1 MLEVVPG
8 IYQLILPNPPQAT
21 PRYVNAYLAR
31 GSNKYLLIDTG
42 WGEKA
47 LVSLQKQLTKIGIC
61 FGDINQVVITHAHP
75 DHYGLAS
82 RLKQLSGAKLAL
94 HHLGKNIV
102 GSRFNNERE
111 FISQLDQWWLV
122 NGVPINRLAEFRKGF
137 LKNKTDPV
145 VPILPDITLRGNET
159 ISNGIF
165 NFRVLWTPGHS
176 ARHISLYEPEQKILF
191 SGDHI
196 LPNIYTNIG
205 IALLPPEYSSNPLD
219 DYLRSLNEIKQLE
232 VDLILPGHGNHFTDL
247 GKRVEKIIRHH
258 KRRTAET
265 AKIIAIEAKTT
276 YQVATELTWRPAT
289 KGARWQDLDL
299 WGQRLSVAETAA
311 HLESLRFNGKADR
324 FFRDGVTY
332 YHLVE
337 KVK

>member
-1 MLEVVPG
+1 MLEVAPG
-8 IYQLILPNPPQAT
+8 IYQLILPNPPHTT
-21 PRYVNAYLAR
+21 PRYVNAYLVR

-47 LVSLQKQLTKIGIC
+47 LVSLQKQLTKIGIG
-61 FGDINQVVITHAHP
+61 FGDINQVVITHAHL
-75 DHYGLAS
+75 DHYGLAGQ
-82 RLKQLSGAKLAL
+82 LKQLSDAKLAL

-102 GSRFNNERE
+102 NSRFNNESG

-122 NGVPINRLAEFRKGF
+122 NGVPIDRLAEFRQGF
-137 LKNKTDPV
+137 LENKTDPI

-176 ARHISLYEPEQKILF
+176 AGHISLYEPEQKILF

-205 IALLPPEYSSNPLD
+205 IALLPPENSANPLD
-219 DYLRSLNEIKQLE
+219 DYLRSLNAMKQLE
-232 VDLILPGHGNHFTDL
+232 VDIILPGHGNRFVDL
-247 GKRVEKIIRHH
+247 KRRIEKIIRHQG
-258 KRRTAET
+258 RRTAET
-265 AKIIAIEAKTT
+265 ARTIEVEAKTT

-299 WGQRLSVAETAA
+299 WGQRLAVAETAA
-311 HLESLRFNGKADR
+311 HLESVRFNGKADR

-332 YHLVE
+332 YHLVD
-337 KVK
+337 KTK